1 MQDVPCRMEE
11 PTQSD
16 EAIRIQ
22 TLVRAHCYQRG
33 EDEFPDAE
41 TAAQI
46 SRARAG
52 DHNRHEVPSVRLLE
66 ARRREDEEHRDNDWR
81 SDILEKELG
90 CRGHRDKSVSHVR
103 RVQRFT
109 RVVLTPGVVR
119 KTR

>member
-1 MQDVPCRMEE
+1 MEE
-11 PTQSD
+11 PTESD

-22 TLVRAHCYQRG
+22 TLVRAHRYQRG

-66 ARRREDEEHRDNDWR
+66 ARRRENEEHRDHDWR
-81 SDILEKELG
+81 SDNLKEELD
-90 CRGHRDKSVSHVR
+90 CTGHRDKVS
-103 RVQRFT
+103 
-109 RVVLTPGVVR
+109 LSGSADAA
-119 KTR
+119 